1 MDYRRTAYK
10 RRWWTDINRAGTLA
24 QAFIR
29 KYFRA
34 ERRHL
39 SGDRIVAVWVPIRFI
54 LCTTCEGRGSYVN
67 PNLDSNGI
75 TPEEMDKWGSSFQ
88 EDYANGVYNVACGH
102 CKGAK
107 AIPYPIYQ
115 EDIQLLKTQ
124 GNLEEEEEYDA
135 AWESESMLREMG
147 G

>member
-24 QAFIR
+24 RAFI
-29 KYFRA
+29 FDPV
-34 ERRHL
+34 EDPP
-39 SGDRIVAVWVPIRFI
+39 DRVEVWVPVRFI
-54 LCTTCEGRGSYVN
+54 LCTTCDGRGSYVN

-75 TPEEMDKWGSSFQ
+75 TPEEMDEWGSAFQ
-88 EDYANGVYNVACGH
+88 ENYANGVYNVACGH
-102 CKGAK
+102 CKGDK
-107 AIPYPIYQ
+107 AIRYPIYQ
-115 EDIQLLKTQ
+115 EDVQLLKTQ